1 MSEEREQR
9 NQVFAQH
16 AAAAGIAPQQPTTT
30 AAERAKADFGLEIP
44 VETIPLP
51 SAGKVYPVGSSLH
64 GCETVDIK
72 AMTAREE
79 DILTNKVFLKKGT
92 VITEL
97 IRSCLVDKSIDPTDL
112 IGGDRNT
119 LMVAIRITGY
129 GQEYEAEMECSNEE
143 CKQKLKHAFDLSQL
157 PLKRL
162 SIEPMN
168 PGENRF
174 AFQLPFTK
182 KQVVFKFL
190 TGRDE
195 EEIITL
201 TERLKKQGMNAETS
215 VTTNL
220 LYSIISLDGNE
231 DRAKIANFVKLMPAR
246 DSKALRD
253 YIRKNEPGINMRQE
267 TQCPACGHAEEAQMP
282 FGVSFLWPSASA

>member
-1 MSEEREQR
+1 MQ
-9 NQVFAQH
+9 
-16 AAAAGIAPQQPTTT
+16 TTT

-44 VETIPLP
+44 VETVPLP
-51 SAGKVYPVGSSLH
+51 SAGKAYPVGSSLH
-64 GCETVDIK
+64 GCETVDIR

-97 IRSCLVDKSIDPTDL
+97 IKSCLVDKGIDPTDL

-129 GQEYEAEMECSNEE
+129 GHEYEAELECTNEE
-143 CKQKLKHAFDLSQL
+143 CKQKCKHQFDLSQL

-162 SIEPMN
+162 EIEPMN

-174 AFQLPFTK
+174 SFQLPFTK
-182 KQVVFKFL
+182 KQVIFKFL
-190 TGRDE
+190 TGKDE
-195 EEIITL
+195 EEIVTL
-201 TERLKKQGMNAETS
+201 MDRLKKQGMHSETT

-231 DRAKIANFVKLMPAR
+231 DRTKIANFVKMMPAR
-246 DSKALRD
+246 DSRALRD

-267 TQCPACGHAEEAQMP
+267 TQCPACGHAEEVQMP
-282 FGVSFLWPSASA
+282 LGVSFLWPSAAA